1 MPDLAPKLLP
11 LLRAHHLWFHGAHHA
26 ASGPAFVGDHALYGD
41 AYAAFDGWFDE
52 AAELLVPVEG
62 IGITD
67 PAKLEPAVFA
77 VLSTLPKTA
86 ALAAD
91 ALAKAALDRVV
102 TAEAEVVAAVKA
114 LDAMRRSSC
123 ATPRRKSSTAMSPSY
138 KLGRRVA

>member
-11 LLRAHHLWFHGAHHA
+11 LLRAHHLWFH
-26 ASGPAFVGDHALYGD
+26 

-77 VLSTLPKTA
+77 VLSKLPKTA

-114 LDAMRRSSC
+114 LDDGDIAVDDFLVTRSVVVPVIEAPEWARDGAAMREGQEIS
-123 ATPRRKSSTAMSPSY
+123 
-138 KLGRRVA
+138 G